1 MTLPFESISITAIIF
16 NAVAA
21 LLSYM
26 TIQKARMMPAEFP
39 LRRTYQTPEPSF
51 LPHYVHYF
59 RGRFRNH
66 CAFVPCICLAPHIN
80 LPCSRVNLFS
90 RDILR
95 CIPSTTLC
103 ALTTPRPARCAPC
116 TNCLLH
122 IATRH
127 RAHTKSSDN
136 RSIVDFVGPTSVTIV
151 YQLSIS
157 LSCYHVDHLSPTEH
171 VF

>member
-80 LPCSRVNLFS
+80 LPYVV
-90 RDILR
+90 
-95 CIPSTTLC
+95 
-103 ALTTPRPARCAPC
+103 ALTFFLGTFCVVFQVLLYVRLLRHAQLDVLRAQIAYYTSLLDTAP
-116 TNCLLH
+116 
-122 IATRH
+122 IRSH
-127 RAHTKSSDN
+127 RITAVS
-136 RSIVDFVGPTSVTIV
+136 
-151 YQLSIS
+151 SIS
-157 LSCYHVDHLSPTEH
+157 WGLHPLLSYTSSQSHSRAIM
-171 VF
+171 